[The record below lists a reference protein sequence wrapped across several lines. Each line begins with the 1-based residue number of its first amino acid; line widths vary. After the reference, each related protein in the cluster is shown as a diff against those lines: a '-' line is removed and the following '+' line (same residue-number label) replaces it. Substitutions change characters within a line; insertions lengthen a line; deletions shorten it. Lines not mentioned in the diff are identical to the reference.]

1 MAKPNSSGLLKVSW
15 PGRRWPALPGAG
27 FGSSGQDASVW
38 SQGQSR
44 IGLSNGQAVALGQ
57 SESPGWER
65 GVCPATY
72 RRVCRVRQKSG
83 WGGAG
88 VWVEGTAKAQSHE
101 LLEAGL

>member
-1 MAKPNSSGLLKVSW
+1 MAKLNSLGLVKVSW
-15 PGRRWPALPGAG
+15 PGRRWPVLPGAG
-27 FGSSGQDASVW
+27 FGSSGQDASIW
-38 SQGQSR
+38 SQGQGR

-88 VWVEGTAKAQSHE
+88 VWVEGTAKAQRHE
-101 LLEAGL
+101 LSEA